1 MDASTFRGRAE
12 SAGVRSTWFIDAA
25 SGVIPDSFQ
34 PPVPDE
40 HPLRQ
45 ITICVMVLAD
55 DSCVVGSA
63 NVTGDVG
70 MELAFSRALTKAIDA
85 STVFSR

>member
-1 MDASTFRGRAE
+1 MDASTFISRAE
-12 SAGVRSTWFIDAA
+12 PAGVRSIWFIDAA

-55 DSCVVGSA
+55 DSCIVGSA
-63 NVTGDVG
+63 SITGEPG
-70 MELAFSRALTKAIDA
+70 REAAFSNAMEKAIA
-85 STVFSR
+85 AITLK